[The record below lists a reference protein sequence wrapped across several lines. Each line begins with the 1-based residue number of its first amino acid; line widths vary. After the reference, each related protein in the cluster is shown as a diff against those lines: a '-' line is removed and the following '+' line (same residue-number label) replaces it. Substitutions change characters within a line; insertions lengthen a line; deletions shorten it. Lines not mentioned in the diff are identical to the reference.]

1 MTQLTAAFY
10 VELAEY
16 YDSAKGAI
24 VGAAVFMEDA
34 LDTVVDITTSTNPAD
49 AAEIELALLGPA
61 NTSKEVV
68 DSLAASSSSFLTFV
82 RALNSYII
90 NNNLITDA
98 TLAAYALTIGA
109 PSVDALTYFVNFTC
123 ENTWTTGYCPCYWE
137 DLSSAAGYDT
147 TYWKTLHC

>member
-10 VELAEY
+10 VSLAED

-24 VGAAVFMEDA
+24 VSAAVFMDDA
-34 LDTVVDITTSTNPAD
+34 LDTVVDITTSTNPAN
-49 AAEIELALLGPA
+49 AAEVELALLGPA

-68 DSLAASSSSFLTFV
+68 DSLAASNSSFLIIV
-82 RALNSYII
+82 RALNGYII
-90 NNNLITDA
+90 DNNAVTDA

-109 PSVDALTYFVNFTC
+109 PSVDALTYFVNVTC
-123 ENTWTTGYCPCYWE
+123 DGTWTTGYVPCYWE
-137 DLSSAAGYDT
+137 DLSVAAGYDT